1 MNSRRSMRPWGTLTE
16 EVKAANRSQAA
27 DIGTK
32 LGAIGCVLAPNP
44 IWGQPERLGQSDIE
58 SLAVQEH
65 RRWCGWMA
73 EHGWQHGSEYNEDE
87 KRHPDLVPWNALGE
101 SCREKDRNAVR
112 ALPEILDDAG
122 FQIVRIQP
130 RVAAPRSPEP
140 IEMT

>member
-1 MNSRRSMRPWGTLTE
+1 MHAGSDPHRIEDSLTERLARAIHEHYLTKQLEAGVALTSRRSMRPWGTLTE

-73 EHGWQHGSEYNEDE
+73 EH
-87 KRHPDLVPWNALGE
+87 
-101 SCREKDRNAVR
+101 
-112 ALPEILDDAG
+112 
-122 FQIVRIQP
+122 
-130 RVAAPRSPEP
+130 
-140 IEMT
+140 